1 MNDKLKP
8 ELMKLLG
15 ITDEKV
21 ADKVLYYAKLVNDGT
36 TTMLVNSAG
45 KKEAQKL
52 LDDLKAN
59 DYAVAKALNERVT
72 TIFELFA
79 RSDTRS
85 LDITAINKSYVLLV
99 NTLKKI
105 YARNDEL
112 KAIERKPVWEY
123 FDIIEGLEH
132 DISQYTNDWDNDN
145 GQSHN
150 ARVNKLCI
158 VAGKEAPDYTLE
170 LKQIVQDADKAI
182 TAFRKQVDD
191 QKLRETV
198 NEAEKDWYIPEYKL
212 SYNTNGTILVNG
224 VLKIKKTQAGSASSK
239 LMEQATEHP
248 NTLFKPDLGKYS
260 RNLSTTLSGMGFT
273 ATLRALF
280 FPTVSEDK
288 GIVFRPLVVRATAD
302 DDRISTTELD
312 LQLKQLGAD
321 ITQKELTLDDIPF

>member
-21 ADKVLYYAKLVNDGT
+21 ADKVLHYAKLVNDGT
-36 TTMLVNSAG
+36 TTMLVNSGQKQEA
-45 KKEAQKL
+45 KKL
-52 LDDLKAN
+52 IDDLKAN

-132 DISQYTNDWDNDN
+132 DIGQYTNDWDNDN

-158 VAGKEAPDYTLE
+158 VAGKEAPDYTAE
-170 LKQIVQDADKAI
+170 LKQIVNDADKAI
-182 TAFRKQVDD
+182 TAFRKQLDD
-191 QKLRETV
+191 IKSTESVSQ
-198 NEAEKDWYIPEYKL
+198 NDWYIPEYKL
-212 SYNTNGTILVNG
+212 AYNINGTILVNDA
-224 VLKIKKTQAGSASSK
+224 LKIMKTHAGSASSR
-239 LMEQATEHP
+239 LMEQVKNNP
-248 NTLFKPDLGKYS
+248 NTLFKPDLGHKYS
-260 RNLSTTLSGMGFT
+260 RNLSTTLSGMGFS

-280 FPTVSEDK
+280 FATVSEDK
-288 GIVFRPLVVRATAD
+288 GIVFRPVVSRATAD
-302 DDRISTTELD
+302 ADRIDTAKLD

-321 ITQKELTLDDIPF
+321 VEQKGISLDDIPF